1 MAFTKGEGG
10 GLGLMT
16 PPYTHINNP
25 PPLLSLLPP
34 PIGRYYSIY
43 DSSDRQGL
51 LDAYHDGACC
61 SLSIPFG
68 PQNPPRYHP
77 QTPLPTMCTPP
88 PPKHVPP
95 CRFAPS
101 PPPKLCSSTPLYVT
115 TQAAPPRYMS
125 PNPPSVAPPPMRP
138 PRALNSPPVCAP
150 NAPFVPPSASLPCV
164 PPPTRCDP
172 PPLIYPHRNTL
183 NEYFKDSRNVKKL
196 KDPSKCLPPHRANGS
211 Q

>member
-77 QTPLPTMCTPP
+77 QIPLPTMCTPP
-88 PPKHVPP
+88 PQTCAPLQVCPL
-95 CRFAPS
+95 PS
-101 PPPKLCSSTPLYVT
+101 PQALLLNPPICDHPSCTPPIYVPKPPLSCPPT
-115 TQAAPPRYMS
+115 YAPATCPQL
-125 PNPPSVAPPPMRP
+125 PPSVCPKRPLRAPKCIPSMCAPPHKM
-138 PRALNSPPVCAP
+138 
-150 NAPFVPPSASLPCV
+150 
-164 PPPTRCDP
+164 
-172 PPLIYPHRNTL
+172 
-183 NEYFKDSRNVKKL
+183 
-196 KDPSKCLPPHRANGS
+196 
-211 Q
+211 